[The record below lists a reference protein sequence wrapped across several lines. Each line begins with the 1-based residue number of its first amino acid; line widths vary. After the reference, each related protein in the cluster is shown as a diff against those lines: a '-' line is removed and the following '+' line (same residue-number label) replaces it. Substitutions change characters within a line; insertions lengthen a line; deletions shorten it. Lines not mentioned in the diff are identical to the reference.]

1 MFKKK
6 YPLIPLRDTV
16 LFPYQVVSLN
26 VGRAMSLKAL
36 EQALAE
42 NRKVVFV
49 AQKNKAKENPKTT
62 DLYQMGCL
70 AEIQQVNKRPDGS
83 VQLLVEGLKRA
94 KILEYHRQ
102 EPWFEVFIE
111 EIEEKVVSDP
121 ETEGLAKNVIAQF
134 RQYLETNKITLP
146 LEILMNLFNVRD
158 PNRLADLCASHLDL
172 DTKDRQAILEAVETK
187 ERLIKISSIL
197 TREIKILQL
206 GKRIQ
211 SRAEQELGKMQKE
224 IILREQLKAIQKE
237 LGIDE
242 EGEYGEISKKI
253 QRAGMPP
260 EIKAKALKELDRLKK
275 MPPYSPEIPYIRT
288 YLDWL
293 VELPWSKKS
302 KNNVDLKEA
311 EKVLE
316 KDHYGLKKVKERIIE
331 YLAVNKLAGKIKGP
345 ILCFVGPPGT
355 GKTSIGKSIAKALGR
370 KFVRVSLG
378 GIRDE
383 AEIRGHRRTYVG
395 ALPGRIIFGIK
406 SAGTK
411 NPVFMLDEI
420 DKIGVDFRGDPS
432 AALLEALD
440 PEQNHAFSDHYLEVP
455 FDLSE
460 VLFITTANITD
471 TIPPALLDRMEI
483 IPFPG
488 YTEEEKF
495 QIAKKYLLPKQ
506 IEAHGLTKSQLT
518 IEDSALHDIIRGYTK
533 EAGVR
538 ELERQ
543 IAAIC
548 RKIAKQIA
556 EGNKKMFHIRSSDLA
571 KFLGPR
577 KYQLTMA
584 EKKDEIGLATGLAVT
599 EAGGEVL
606 FIEAALMP
614 GKGKMILTG
623 YLGEVMKE
631 SAQAAVS
638 YARSISQS
646 LGINN
651 NFYYKHDIHI
661 HVPAGAI
668 PKDGPSAG
676 IAMATAVVSAIT
688 KIPVRK
694 DVGMTGEITLR
705 GRVLEIG
712 GVKEK
717 VLAAH
722 RAGLKE
728 IILPKENKKDLE
740 EIPPN
745 ITKELKFHFVEHM
758 NEVLGLALKLS
769 KKEKPLFENKTSPS
783 FSKPL
788 VT

>member
-1 MFKKK
+1 MFKQK

-26 VGRAMSLKAL
+26 VGRTMSLKAL
-36 EQALAE
+36 EQALAG

-49 AQKNKAKENPKTT
+49 AQKNKTKEIPKTT

-70 AEIQQVNKRPDGS
+70 AEIQQVNKHPDGS

-94 KILEYHRQ
+94 QILEYHRK

-121 ETEGLAKNVIAQF
+121 EIEGLAKNVIAQF

-172 DTKDRQAILEAVETK
+172 DTKDRQEILEAVETK

-211 SRAEQELGKMQKE
+211 NRAEQELGKMQKE

-293 VELPWSKKS
+293 VELPWSEKS

-370 KFVRVSLG
+370 KFIRVSLG

-495 QIAKKYLLPKQ
+495 QIVKKYLLPKQ
-506 IEAHGLTKSQLT
+506 VQAHGLTKSHLT

-556 EGNKKMFHIRSSDLA
+556 EGNKKTFHIHSSDLA

-638 YARSISQS
+638 YARSISQN

-676 IAMATAVVSAIT
+676 IAMATAVVSVIT

-740 EIPPN
+740 EIPLN

-769 KKEKPLFENKTSPS
+769 KKEKNLLK
-783 FSKPL
+783 
-788 VT
+788 

>member
-1 MFKKK
+1 MFKQK

-26 VGRAMSLKAL
+26 VGRTMSLKAL
-36 EQALAE
+36 EQALAG

-49 AQKNKAKENPKTT
+49 AQKNKTKEIPKTT

-70 AEIQQVNKRPDGS
+70 AEIQQVNKHPDGS

-94 KILEYHRQ
+94 QILEYHRK

-121 ETEGLAKNVIAQF
+121 EIEGLAKNVIAQF

-172 DTKDRQAILEAVETK
+172 DTKDRQEILEAVETK

-211 SRAEQELGKMQKE
+211 NRAEQELGKMQKE

-260 EIKAKALKELDRLKK
+260 EIKTKALKELDRLKK

-293 VELPWSKKS
+293 VELPWSEKS

-370 KFVRVSLG
+370 KFIRVSLG

-495 QIAKKYLLPKQ
+495 QIVKKYLLPKQ
-506 IEAHGLTKSQLT
+506 VQAHGLTKSHLT

-556 EGNKKMFHIRSSDLA
+556 EGNKKTFHIHSSDLA

-638 YARSISQS
+638 YARSISQN

-676 IAMATAVVSAIT
+676 IAMATAVVSVIT

-740 EIPPN
+740 EIPLN

-769 KKEKPLFENKTSPS
+769 KKEKNLLK
-783 FSKPL
+783 
-788 VT
+788 

>member
-1 MFKKK
+1 MFKQK

-26 VGRAMSLKAL
+26 VGRTMSLKAL
-36 EQALAE
+36 EQALAG

-49 AQKNKAKENPKTT
+49 AQKNKTKEIPKTT

-70 AEIQQVNKRPDGS
+70 AEIQQVNKHPDGS

-94 KILEYHRQ
+94 QILEYHRK

-121 ETEGLAKNVIAQF
+121 EIEGLAKNVIAQF

-172 DTKDRQAILEAVETK
+172 DTKDRQEILEAVETK

-211 SRAEQELGKMQKE
+211 NRAEQELGKMQKE

-260 EIKAKALKELDRLKK
+260 EIKTKALKELDRLKK

-293 VELPWSKKS
+293 VELPWSEKS

-370 KFVRVSLG
+370 KFIRVSLG

-411 NPVFMLDEI
+411 NPVFMFDEI

-495 QIAKKYLLPKQ
+495 QIVKKYLLPKQ
-506 IEAHGLTKSQLT
+506 VQAHGLTKSHLT

-556 EGNKKMFHIRSSDLA
+556 EGNKKTFHIHSSDLA

-638 YARSISQS
+638 YARSISQN

-676 IAMATAVVSAIT
+676 IAMATAVVSVIT

-740 EIPPN
+740 EIPLN

-769 KKEKPLFENKTSPS
+769 KKEKNLLK
-783 FSKPL
+783 
-788 VT
+788 